1 MKKINTYLVMA
12 LMVVLTMTTFTSCDK
27 DTRLA
32 MDLNGIWSGTIVG
45 DYYVDRYSGVETEIV
60 IPDNIHVLISIG
72 Q

>member
-32 MDLNGIWSGTIVG
+32 MDLPLQAS
-45 DYYVDRYSGVETEIV
+45 R
-60 IPDNIHVLISIG
+60 LKL
-72 Q
+72 